1 MLPAAVCV
9 HFFQSIRLIF
19 DNFPRFPPI
28 SLKLLS
34 LNIFFQI
41 VSLFEA
47 GPLLPTWLG
56 EGIELAGDN
65 TEKGSREAIFIRW
78 LHVTSECLQMMS
90 MICYSSSCLFHCSTK
105 LRVRKLKCSGQ
116 SSDLKADSNTLTLQ
130 RFSAVMLWIWE
141 LCECFCWAFLNDL
154 VLGTQRGA
162 DNPQSDPSN

>member
-1 MLPAAVCV
+1 MPPAAVCV

-34 LNIFFQI
+34 LNIVFQI

-65 TEKGSREAIFIRW
+65 TEKGSREAFFIRW
-78 LHVTSECLQMMS
+78 LHVTFECLQMMS
-90 MICYSSSCLFHCSTK
+90 MICYSSSCPFHCSTK

-141 LCECFCWAFLNDL
+141 LCECFCWAFLHHL
-154 VLGTQRGA
+154 MLGTQRDT
-162 DNPQSDPSN
+162 DNWQSDPPN